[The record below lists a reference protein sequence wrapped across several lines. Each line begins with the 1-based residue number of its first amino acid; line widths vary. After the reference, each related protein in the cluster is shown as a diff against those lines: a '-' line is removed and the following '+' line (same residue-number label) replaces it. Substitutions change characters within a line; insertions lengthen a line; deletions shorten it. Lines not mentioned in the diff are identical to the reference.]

1 MDIYIQNACFLVART
16 RGKIILVDDMRS
28 KVKKKKGKD
37 TGDRFILT
45 YITHRYM

>member
-28 KVKKKKGKD
+28 KVKKGKD